1 MDMTPHFPIYMDYGA
16 TTPCD
21 PRVVD
26 AMIPWLREHFGN
38 PASRS
43 HAWGWEAE
51 EAVETARGHVAE
63 LIGADPREIV
73 WTSGATESNNLALK
87 GAAHF
92 YQGKG
97 KHLITVKTEHK
108 AVLDTTREL
117 ERQGFEVT
125 YLDVQ
130 EDGLL
135 DLDKLKAAIR
145 PDTILISVMFVNN
158 EIGVI
163 QDIPAIGKLC
173 REKGVLF
180 HVDAAQAT
188 GKVEIDLNTLPV
200 DLMSLASH
208 KTYGPKGIGALY
220 VRRKPRV
227 RLEAQMHGGG
237 HERGMRSGTLPTHQC
252 VGMGEAF
259 RIAKA
264 EMAQDLAKARA
275 LQKRLLDGLKDVEQV
290 FVNGHLE
297 KRVPHNLNMSF
308 NFVEGES
315 LIMGIKGLAVSSGSA
330 CTSASL
336 EPSYVLRALGR
347 SDELAHSSLR
357 MTIGRFTTE
366 EEIDYAI
373 STIKL
378 NVAKL
383 RELSPLWEM
392 FQDGVQ
398 RRSCAQDHAGGI
410 RLSPAQRAGQPSA
423 EVRGI
428 RDQDAPGGLR
438 LGHAGRL
445 GEAACGRRGGAG
457 GASDRPGGPRG

>member
-1 MDMTPHFPIYMDYGA
+1 MTPHLPIYLDYGA
-16 TTPCD
+16 TTPVD

-51 EAVETARGHVAE
+51 EAVEKARVQVAE
-63 LIGADPREIV
+63 LVGADPREII
-73 WTSGATESNNLALK
+73 WTSGATESNNLAIK
-87 GAAHF
+87 GAAQF
-92 YQGKG
+92 YKTRG
-97 KHLITVKTEHK
+97 KHLVTVRTEHK

-125 YLDVQ
+125 YLEVM
-130 EDGLL
+130 ENGLL
-135 DLDKLKAAIR
+135 DLERFKAALR
-145 PDTILISVMFVNN
+145 PDTIVVSVMLVNN

-163 QDIPAIGKLC
+163 QDIPAIGAMC
-173 REKGVLF
+173 RERGIVF

-188 GKVEIDLNTLPV
+188 GKVAIDLARLPV

-227 RLEAQMHGGG
+227 RIEAQMHGGG
-237 HERGMRSGTLPTHQC
+237 HERGMRSGTLPTHQI

-259 RIAKA
+259 RIARE
-264 EMAQDLAKARA
+264 EMGTELERIRM
-275 LQKRLLDGLKDVEQV
+275 LHERMLRGLSDVEQV
-290 FVNGHLE
+290 FVNGDLVA
-297 KRVPHNLNMSF
+297 RVPHNLNMSF

-315 LIMGIKGLAVSSGSA
+315 LIMGVKGIAVSSGSA

-366 EEIDYAI
+366 SDIDYAV
-373 STIKL
+373 SVLKDR
-378 NVAKL
+378 VARL

-392 FQDGVQ
+392 YRDGV
-398 RRSCAQDHAGGI
+398 D
-410 RLSPAQRAGQPSA
+410 LSTIQW
-423 EVRGI
+423 
-428 RDQDAPGGLR
+428 
-438 LGHAGRL
+438 
-445 GEAACGRRGGAG
+445 AAH
-457 GASDRPGGPRG
+457 

>member
-1 MDMTPHFPIYMDYGA
+1 MDQTPHFPIYLDYGA

-38 PASRS
+38 AASRS

-51 EAVETARGHVAE
+51 EAIEKARTKVAE
-63 LIGADPREIV
+63 LINADPREIV
-73 WTSGATESNNLALK
+73 WTSGATESDNLAIK

-108 AVLDTTREL
+108 AVLDTMRAL
-117 ERQGFEVT
+117 EREGFEVT

-130 EDGLL
+130 ENGLL
-135 DLDKLKAAIR
+135 DLEAFKAAIR
-145 PDTILISVMFVNN
+145 PDTILVSVMAVNN

-163 QDIPAIGKLC
+163 QDLNAIGSIC
-173 REKGVLF
+173 REKGIIF

-188 GKVEIDLNTLPV
+188 GKMPLDMQTMPV

-237 HERGMRSGTLPTHQC
+237 HERGMRSGTLATHQI

-259 RIAKA
+259 RIAK
-264 EMAQDLAKARA
+264 EDMQKDYEHAKRM
-275 LQKRLLDGLKDVEQV
+275 QQRLLDGLMDLEQV
-290 FVNGHLE
+290 FVNGDLE
-297 KRVPHNLNMSF
+297 HRVPHNLNISF

-357 MTIGRFTTE
+357 ITIGRFTTE

-373 STIKL
+373 ASIRK
-378 NVAKL
+378 NVEKL

-392 FQDGVQ
+392 YKDGV
-398 RRSCAQDHAGGI
+398 D
-410 RLSPAQRAGQPSA
+410 LSTIQW
-423 EVRGI
+423 
-428 RDQDAPGGLR
+428 
-438 LGHAGRL
+438 
-445 GEAACGRRGGAG
+445 AAH
-457 GASDRPGGPRG
+457 

>member
-1 MDMTPHFPIYMDYGA
+1 MSQTPHFPIYMDYGA
-16 TTPCD
+16 TTPVD

-26 AMIPWLREHFGN
+26 AMVPWLYEHFGN
-38 PASRS
+38 AASRS

-51 EAVETARGHVAE
+51 KAIENAREQVAD

-73 WTSGATESNNLALK
+73 WTSGATESTNLALK
-87 GAAHF
+87 GAANF
-92 YQGKG
+92 YKGKG
-97 KHLITVKTEHK
+97 KHLITLKTEHK
-108 AVLDTTREL
+108 ATLDTMREL

-125 YLDVQ
+125 YMDVQ

-135 DLDKLKAAIR
+135 DLEKFKAAIR
-145 PDTILISVMFVNN
+145 PDTILASVLFVNN

-163 QDIPAIGKLC
+163 QDIAAIGAIC
-173 REKGVLF
+173 REKGVLL
-180 HVDAAQAT
+180 HVDGAQAT
-188 GKVEIDLNTLPV
+188 GRVDIDLKTLPV
-200 DLMSLASH
+200 DLMSLTAH
-208 KTYGPKGIGALY
+208 KTYGPKGVGALY

-237 HERGMRSGTLPTHQC
+237 HERGMRSGTLPTHQI
-252 VGMGEAF
+252 VGMGLAF
-259 RIAKA
+259 AIAKKQMHDDNA
-264 EMAQDLAKARA
+264 HAAR
-275 LQKRLLDGLKDVEQV
+275 LQKRLLDGLKDVDQV
-290 FVNGHLE
+290 FINGSLD
-297 KRVPHNLNMSF
+297 KRVPQNLNMSF

-373 STIKL
+373 KTIRE

-392 FQDGVQ
+392 HQE
-398 RRSCAQDHAGGI
+398 GI
-410 RLSPAQRAGQPSA
+410 DLSTIQW
-423 EVRGI
+423 
-428 RDQDAPGGLR
+428 
-438 LGHAGRL
+438 
-445 GEAACGRRGGAG
+445 AAH
-457 GASDRPGGPRG
+457 

>member
-1 MDMTPHFPIYMDYGA
+1 MDMTPHFPIYMDYSA
-16 TTPCD
+16 TNPCD

-51 EAVETARGHVAE
+51 AAVEKAREQVAA
-63 LIGADPREIV
+63 LINADPREIV

-87 GAAHF
+87 GAAGF
-92 YQGKG
+92 YKSKG
-97 KHLITVKTEHK
+97 KHIITVKTEHK
-108 AVLDTTREL
+108 AVLDTCREL

-135 DLDKLKAAIR
+135 DLEVFKAAIR
-145 PDTILISVMFVNN
+145 PDTILASVMFVNN

-163 QDIPAIGKLC
+163 QDIAAIGAIC
-173 REKGVLF
+173 REKGVIF

-188 GKVEIDLNTLPV
+188 GRVDIDMATLPV
-200 DLMSLASH
+200 DLMSLTSH
-208 KTYGPKGIGALY
+208 KTYGPKGIGALF
-220 VRRKPRV
+220 VRRKPRI
-227 RLEAQMHGGG
+227 RIEAQMHGGG
-237 HERGMRSGTLPTHQC
+237 HERGMRSGTLPTHQI
-252 VGMGEAF
+252 VGMGEAY
-259 RIAKA
+259 RIAKE
-264 EMAQDLAKARA
+264 EMHEENKRIRA
-275 LQKRLLDGLKDVEQV
+275 LHERMLNGLKDVEQV
-290 FVNGHLE
+290 FINGNAE

-357 MTIGRFTTE
+357 MTIGRWTTE
-366 EEIDYAI
+366 EEIDFAI

-383 RELSPLWEM
+383 RDLSPLWEM
-392 FQDGVQ
+392 FKDGV
-398 RRSCAQDHAGGI
+398 D
-410 RLSPAQRAGQPSA
+410 LSTIQWSA
-423 EVRGI
+423 
-428 RDQDAPGGLR
+428 
-438 LGHAGRL
+438 H
-445 GEAACGRRGGAG
+445 
-457 GASDRPGGPRG
+457 